1 MSAVPLSNTEA
12 DSTDFVAAIRAHE
25 SYVLR
30 RPNGKRAN
38 LRFAMVPG
46 IYLSKGRLDEIDFT
60 GANLASADLSGANL
74 NDASLSCANL
84 VNANLA
90 GATLNRA
97 DMRGAQLRGACF
109 DHAQMESADFRK
121 ATVAFMGKDNR
132 WSVVGQNQDL
142 AAVSFL
148 NCSLKGAKLNN
159 ANLKDANFNG
169 AMLSGA
175 SFRGATL
182 GNATFEGAVLT
193 RVNLTDL
200 NVPRDRLKNCIV
212 DPAPEVRARL
222 PQLIAIL
229 DSAQAWAD
237 SGGREGRPANIE
249 GEDIRLLAQLMKGRK
264 LTRINC
270 AKAIAMDLDFS
281 GCELQAANFDG
292 ADLRCA
298 SFVGADL
305 RGASFR
311 GAKLAHAR
319 FDKANLLLLALKSG
333 AFMPT
338 IFDGASLDR
347 CNFEGAQRAPEAKYI
362 KPVAELDC

>member
-1 MSAVPLSNTEA
+1 MSAVPHSNSES
-12 DSTDFVAAIRAHE
+12 DKIDFVDAIRAHE
-25 SYVLR
+25 NYVLR
-30 RPNGKRAN
+30 KPNGKRAN
-38 LRFAMVPG
+38 LRFASVAG
-46 IYLSKGRLDEIDFT
+46 VYLGKSRLDEIDFT
-60 GANLASADLSGANL
+60 GANLGSADLSGANL
-74 NDASLSCANL
+74 TDASLSCANL
-84 VNANLA
+84 TNANLA

-121 ATVAFMGKDNR
+121 ATVAFMGKDNT

-142 AAVSFL
+142 AAVSFM

-159 ANLKDANFNG
+159 ANLRDANFNG
-169 AMLSGA
+169 AVLSGA

-182 GNATFEGAVLT
+182 GNATFEGAVLI
-193 RVNLTDL
+193 RVNLADL

-212 DPAPEVRARL
+212 DPTPQVRARL

-229 DSAQAWAD
+229 DGAQAWAD
-237 SGGREGRPANIE
+237 SGGRDGRPANIE
-249 GEDIRLLAQLMKGRK
+249 GEDIRLLSQLVKGRK

-270 AKAIAMDLDFS
+270 AQTIATDLDFS

-298 SFVGADL
+298 SFVDADL

-311 GAKLAHAR
+311 GANLAHAK
-319 FDKANLLLLALKSG
+319 FNKANLLPLALKSG
-333 AFMPT
+333 ELMPT
-338 IFDGASLDR
+338 IFDGALLDR
-347 CNFEGAQRAPEAKYI
+347 CSFKGAQRAPESTAMQ
-362 KPVAELDC
+362 PVAELDC